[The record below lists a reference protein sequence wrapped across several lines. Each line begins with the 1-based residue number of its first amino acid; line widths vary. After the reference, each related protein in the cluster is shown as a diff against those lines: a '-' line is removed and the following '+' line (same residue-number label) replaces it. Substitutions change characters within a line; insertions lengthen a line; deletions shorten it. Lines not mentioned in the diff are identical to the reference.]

1 MAAEGPAVPRLL
13 EVVAQLREHCLW
25 TRALTHESL
34 IEYLIEEAHELAG
47 TIAAGHTGPGDA
59 AELKGELADVLYQVV
74 LHARLQQEQ
83 GGFSFEDVAEHLA
96 AKLIR
101 RNRHVFRPDGTLQ
114 ESFPQTLEE
123 IERSYDAVKA
133 AEHPERTGPFEGL
146 PASLPAL
153 TLAAKSL
160 DRARRMAP
168 GAPAAGRAA
177 QPHGEIRPAGTGPA
191 GTDGGPGTEEELGD
205 RLLDLVR
212 AAAAD
217 GLDPELALRRAVGRF
232 QHRVMQEQGHRDLD

>member
-1 MAAEGPAVPRLL
+1 MSAEGPAVPRLL

-34 IEYLIEEAHELAG
+34 VEYLIEEAHELAD
-47 TIAAGHTGPGDA
+47 TIAAGHTGAADA

-74 LHARLQQEQ
+74 LHARLQEEQ
-83 GGFSFEDVAEHLA
+83 GRFSFEDVAAHLA
-96 AKLIR
+96 GKLIR

-133 AEHPERTGPFEGL
+133 AEHPGRTGPFEGI

-160 DRARRMAP
+160 DRARRAAPALDQGRP
-168 GAPAAGRAA
+168 GAGAAC
-177 QPHGEIRPAGTGPA
+177 
-191 GTDGGPGTEEELGD
+191 GPGRGQAPSEAELGD
-205 RLLDLVR
+205 LLLDLVR
-212 AAAAD
+212 AAAAQ
-217 GLDPELALRRAVGRF
+217 GLDPELALRKAVGRF
-232 QHRVMQEQGHRDLD
+232 QRGVMQEQGRGDLD